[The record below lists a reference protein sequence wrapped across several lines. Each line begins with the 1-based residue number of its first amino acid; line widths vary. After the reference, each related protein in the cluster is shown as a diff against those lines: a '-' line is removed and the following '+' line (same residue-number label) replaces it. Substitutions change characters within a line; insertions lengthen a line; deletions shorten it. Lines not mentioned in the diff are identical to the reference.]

1 MIWVLVAL
9 ENELDSDYFHQNRPS
24 VEWQLSYTGVGK
36 VNAAISA
43 MKYGKLA
50 NCTQIINY
58 GTAGIVSKKDLIG
71 TIVQPDIIIQR
82 DMLAEPQAPR
92 GVVPFEKS
100 ETAGPLLMHTDSNI
114 TLGTGDSFVME
125 HDPWFDYANVDL
137 VDMEAYAIGKAA
149 KEFDINFSCYKYVSD
164 FADADAAGTWQ
175 ENVSKGANNFME
187 IINDIS
193 SSR

>member
-9 ENELDSDYFHQNRPS
+9 ENELGSDYFHQNRPS
-24 VEWQLSYTGVGK
+24 EEWQISYTGVGK

-43 MKYGKLA
+43 MKYGKLE
-50 NCTQIINY
+50 NCTKIINY
-58 GTAGIVSKKDLIG
+58 GTAGIVSKKDLMG
-71 TIVQPDIIIQR
+71 QLVQPDVIVQR

-92 GVVPFEKS
+92 GVVPFEEDS
-100 ETAGPLLMHTDSNI
+100 TAGSIMLNTDTII

-125 HDPWFDYANVDL
+125 HDPWFDYAGVDL

-149 KEFDINFSCYKYVSD
+149 KAIGIEFECYKYVSD
-164 FADADAAGTWQ
+164 FADVDAASTWQ

-187 IINDIS
+187 TINDIS
-193 SSR
+193 SS

>member
-43 MKYGKLA
+43 MKYGNLA

-71 TIVQPDIIIQR
+71 TIVIQTSNWSI
-82 DMLAEPQAPR
+82 LA
-92 GVVPFEKS
+92 S
-100 ETAGPLLMHTDSNI
+100 INNI
-114 TLGTGDSFVME
+114 TVPIRIKIYTNIFGYF
-125 HDPWFDYANVDL
+125 
-137 VDMEAYAIGKAA
+137 
-149 KEFDINFSCYKYVSD
+149 
-164 FADADAAGTWQ
+164 
-175 ENVSKGANNFME
+175 
-187 IINDIS
+187 
-193 SSR
+193 